1 MKTRRRAGRQPLGD
15 PRALL
20 IGALAIS
27 AALAA
32 CGEPTAPSPGSSA
45 ADASPSPSATATATP
60 TSVLD
65 GRTLVEKLECN
76 RCHAGTGS
84 AEVAQAKHCFACH
97 VDIAEGRLPESA
109 AGADKAAAP
118 KLLAAWK
125 PRVEHLRFTP
135 SLAGVGLIVRPDW
148 VARYL
153 VSPFD
158 LRPGLHPLMPRL
170 PLDEREAASIAQHLA
185 SLHPPPPDAP
195 APKGDLARG
204 RALFSSKG
212 CAGCHTFSGARTAPP
227 PPVAPTDGPDRALAP
242 DLRFARD
249 RLIQSRVAD
258 WILDPS
264 SLKPGAAMPK
274 QTLTREEATD
284 LAFFVLEAPLDDL
297 PKRTTERRLP
307 VLAREVG
314 YDEVAEKVLHKICW
328 HCHSQPDFARGDGG
342 PGNTGGFGF
351 SGKRVDLSSYEA
363 IAGGYLTA
371 DGKRASLFSPAPS
384 GEPVLLA
391 VLLERQREEQGTYAP
406 LRGMPLGLPSLSPQ
420 DIQLVESWIAQGHPR

>member
-1 MKTRRRAGRQPLGD
+1 MAAAWGD
-15 PRALL
+15 PAPPARGRPAP
-20 IGALAIS
+20 
-27 AALAA
+27 AAPPLPA
-32 CGEPTAPSPGSSA
+32 T
-45 ADASPSPSATATATP
+45 ASPASTI
-60 TSVLD
+60 D
-65 GRTLVEKLECN
+65 GRALVEKLECN
-76 RCHAGTGS
+76 RCHEGTGS
-84 AEVAQAKHCFACH
+84 ADVPQAKHCFACH

-109 AGADKAAAP
+109 ADADKATAA

-125 PRVEHLRFTP
+125 PRVQHLRFTP
-135 SLAGVGLIVRPDW
+135 SLAGVGLILRPEW
-148 VARYL
+148 VARSL
-153 VSPFD
+153 VAPFD
-158 LRPGLHPLMPRL
+158 LRPGLHPVMPRL
-170 PLDEREAASIAQHLA
+170 PLDEREAASVAQHLA
-185 SLHPPPPDAP
+185 SRHAPPPEAP
-195 APKGDLARG
+195 AMKGDLARG

-212 CAGCHTFSGARTAPP
+212 CAGCHAFSGARTTPP

-249 RLIQSRVAD
+249 RLIRSRVAD

-274 QTLTREEATD
+274 QNVTREEAAD
-284 LAFFVLEAPLDDL
+284 LASFVLDAPLDDL
-297 PKRTTERRLP
+297 PSGSAARRLP
-307 VLAREVG
+307 VLTREVG

-406 LRGMPLGLPSLSPQ
+406 LRGMPLGLPSLAPE